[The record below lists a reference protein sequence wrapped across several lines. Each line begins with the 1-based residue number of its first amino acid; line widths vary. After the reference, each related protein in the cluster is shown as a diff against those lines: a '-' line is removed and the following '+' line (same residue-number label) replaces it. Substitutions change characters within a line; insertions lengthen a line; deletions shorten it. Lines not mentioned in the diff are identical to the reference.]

1 MKVIELNKMIAASDT
16 TDTSTTSEV
25 LETVQMTF
33 SEKMWAFWEF
43 LGTTI
48 FSVSTTDIT
57 VGSLLMLVALIVFFT
72 VGAKIISNILYR
84 RVLKSVKMEESTRYT
99 LQRITNYIILILG
112 VFFSFQFI
120 GIDLSGI
127 AVIFGL
133 LSVGIGFGLQNLTNN
148 FISGI
153 ILLFERPISVGDRVL
168 VNEIEGDV
176 KEINIRSTTII
187 SLNNI
192 SIIVPNERFT
202 SGNVVNYSH
211 GDKRIRIEINVGV
224 SYNSDLELVLAT
236 LKQVALDNEDVLDD
250 PEPRVFFSDF
260 GDSSWDMVLRCWL
273 SEPFKHAIIKS
284 DLRCEIVRQFRKNN
298 IEIPY
303 PQRDINMRTP
313 IEMDTTK
320 EKES

>member
-1 MKVIELNKMIAASDT
+1 MNNMVVASDT
-16 TDTSTTSEV
+16 TDTSLTGEV
-25 LETVQMTF
+25 LDTVQMTF
-33 SEKMWAFWEF
+33 SEKMSTFWDF

-48 FSVSTTDIT
+48 FSVSATNIT
-57 VGSLLMLVALIVFFT
+57 VGSLLLLILLIVFFT
-72 VGAKIISNILYR
+72 FAAKIVSNIVYR
-84 RVLKSVKMEESTRYT
+84 RVLKSVKMEESIRYT

-112 VFFSFQFI
+112 IFFSFQFI
-120 GIDLSGI
+120 GIDLSGL

-211 GDKRIRIEINVGV
+211 GDKRIRIEIEVGV
-224 SYNSDLELVLAT
+224 SYNSDLDLVLDT
-236 LKQVALDNEDVLDD
+236 LKQVALNNKDVLDE
-250 PEPRVFFSDF
+250 PEPRVFFTDF

-273 SEPFKHAIIKS
+273 SEPFKHGIIKS
-284 DLRCEIVRQFRKNN
+284 DIRCEIVRQFRKNG
-298 IEIPY
+298 IEIPF
-303 PQRDINMRTP
+303 PQRDVHMRNT
-313 IEMDTTK
+313 IELESVK
-320 EKES
+320 EQ